1 MIDSGPPGVAR
12 DRLKVLGREE
22 NDQADDGRSE
32 IVAVRVDDG
41 PVRRL
46 LCKYE
51 TEGGSASSNLAYE
64 AEVYRQVLE
73 PLDAPAPAFYGL
85 FEESAPDRRWL
96 AIEYLPDAVPL
107 DAGWTDE
114 EIVRT
119 AASAGRF
126 HRRAEELVATRAPEF
141 LVRYS
146 PVYWEEHARR
156 AADAGGE
163 NAAWLEEVAGGI
175 DGSLARLL
183 TARPTVV
190 HGDIYLNNVLV
201 DGESVYLIDWEMA
214 GIGPGELDLAEL
226 LYSVGGEYEEVC
238 TLAYSQARWPQ
249 GAPDDFQQVLDAARI
264 CLSFYNLNRPGEDY
278 WFHLGELRHAGER
291 LGLIA

>member
-1 MIDSGPPGVAR
+1 MIDVAR
-12 DRLKVLGREE
+12 DRLTVLAREE
-22 NDQADDGRSE
+22 NDQAQDGRSE
-32 IVAVRVDDG
+32 IVTVRVNDG
-41 PVRRL
+41 PVHRL

-51 TEGGSASSNLAYE
+51 TGSGSSSGNLAYE

-85 FEESAPDRRWL
+85 FEESAPERRWL

-107 DAGWTDE
+107 DASWAED

-119 AASAGRF
+119 AACAGRF
-126 HRRAEELVATRAPEF
+126 HLRAQELVATKALEF

-146 PVYWEEHARR
+146 PAYWEEYARR
-156 AADAGGE
+156 AAE
-163 NAAWLEEVAGGI
+163 NGREEAAWLEELAGGI
-175 DGSLARLL
+175 GGSLARLL

-201 DGESVYLIDWEMA
+201 EGESVYLIDWEMA
-214 GIGPGELDLAEL
+214 GIGAGELDLAEL
-226 LYSVGGEYEEVC
+226 LYGVGSVYEEQC
-238 TLAYSQARWPQ
+238 TLAYARARWPQ

-278 WFHLGELRHAGER
+278 WFHLGQLRDAGER